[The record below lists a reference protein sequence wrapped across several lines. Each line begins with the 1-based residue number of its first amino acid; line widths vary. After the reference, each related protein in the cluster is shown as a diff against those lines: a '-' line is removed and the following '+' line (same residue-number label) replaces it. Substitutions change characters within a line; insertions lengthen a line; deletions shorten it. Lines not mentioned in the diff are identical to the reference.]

1 MDLAGY
7 RVPSIWSLVGQRNQ
21 IAIIEFLTLQN
32 LALGRDARCEVHFH
46 IQGALNKLYKA
57 DTDSGTVLMRVS
69 PSVDSRHMSEATT
82 IELARKKHRRQS
94 RRSLRLTSRIMM
106 TLVWNGCLWG

>member
-7 RVPSIWSLVGQRNQ
+7 RVPSTWSLVKQRGQ

-32 LALGRDARCEVHFH
+32 LALGRDARCKVHFH
-46 IQGALNKLYKA
+46 IQEAFDKFYKA

-69 PSVDSRHMSEATT
+69 PSVDSRHMSEVTT
-82 IELARKKHRRQS
+82 IELVRQE
-94 RRSLRLTSRIMM
+94 T
-106 TLVWNGCLWG
+106 